1 MTNLARSIEETN
13 EYIVNYTPEYNPNR
27 LPLLAAMSGWG
38 IPARIENACEL
49 GFGFG
54 FTPLLYSAAGT
65 ATWWGNDFN
74 PAQVYFARKLAA
86 EAGLT
91 VHFSDESFCDFC
103 NRTDLPQ
110 FDLIVLHGVW
120 SWISDENRSIII
132 DFIKKHLQV
141 GGLVY
146 FGYNVLPAHAQMI
159 PFRRVMQSHFNS
171 LSGTAFSSK
180 ERIDKTIAFIQR
192 LFAENPQL
200 GSLYPLAKT
209 AVENLTSN
217 NPMYVLHEYLCANWS
232 PMSFL
237 EFHELVEK
245 AKISF
250 VGSAVSSQ
258 NDDHFF
264 LADYQKEFLRQ
275 IPDFVTREA
284 TRDLLVNR
292 RFRQD
297 IWIKGGERLSENERN
312 RIIDQ
317 TLMIPCKHPNQLK
330 LTVKEAPLNNLLD
343 QSQANA
349 IFAAFVDATPKSIRE
364 IYADV
369 KDRFP
374 EKNDFLRTLLALEG
388 NGSLAVAQNQD
399 TSATVG
405 EKSRRFN
412 RAIMKRAFS
421 GTEPGSYLASPITGG
436 GIAAAKFQLQFM
448 RVIEESGPDPE
459 LCAKEVWQD
468 FKSKGIVMVK
478 DGTPLLADSDNL
490 EEIKI
495 QAQAFI
501 DNDLPLYRK
510 LKCI

>member
-1 MTNLARSIEETN
+1 MVNLARSIEETN
-13 EYIVNYTPEYNPNR
+13 EYIVNYTPEYKPNR

-74 PAQVYFARKLAA
+74 SSQVYFARKLAT

-91 VHFSDESFCDFC
+91 VHFSDESFYDFC
-103 NRTDLPQ
+103 SRTDLPQ

-132 DFIKKHLQV
+132 NFIKKHLQV
-141 GGLVY
+141 GGMVY

-171 LSGTAFSSK
+171 LSGTAFSSE
-180 ERIDKTIAFIQR
+180 ERTGKTISFIQR

-200 GSLYPLAKT
+200 GALYPLAKT

-217 NPMYVLHEYLCANWS
+217 NPMYVLHEYLCANWN

-250 VGSAVSSQ
+250 VCSAVSSQ

-264 LADYQKEFLRQ
+264 LIDHQKEFLRQ

-297 IWIKGGERLSENERN
+297 IWIKGGERLSQNERN

-317 TLMIPCKHPNQLK
+317 TLIIPGKNLDQVK

-343 QSQANA
+343 QSQVNA
-349 IFAAFVDATPKSIRE
+349 VFAAFVDSAPKKIEE
-364 IYADV
+364 IYTLVRDKFAEK
-369 KDRFP
+369 KDF
-374 EKNDFLRTLLALEG
+374 FRTVLTLEG
-388 NGSLAVAQNQD
+388 NGSLAIAQNEN
-399 TSATVG
+399 TSVI
-405 EKSRRFN
+405 EERSRNFN
-412 RAIMKRAFS
+412 RAIMRRAFS

-436 GIAAAKFQLQFM
+436 GVAAARHQLQFM

-468 FKSKGIVMVK
+468 FKARDIVMVK
-478 DGTPLLADSDNL
+478 DGTPLLSDADNL

-501 DNDLPLYRK
+501 DNDLPLFRK